1 MLFKV
6 VAVPIYGRRR
16 EDEIGIT
23 NLMGGQGAMAKYDPK
38 LVKKISHSKLIAC
51 ATEVGIKNADKVSKT
66 MLIPAYLDA
75 VEKVDSDGGTSSA
88 NVVNMYNEI
97 VTTLG
102 LDKEEEIQSTPE
114 AEPEKVEAP
123 ATAPVSAPPPQMT
136 RRPAPAVAAAPNPA
150 PAVPKADKPTREKKA
165 PTPPTAKDYNRWTA
179 LGDAVVQMKSGKVAE
194 LVTMSNKIYVD
205 LGGKDNVKEASAVGK
220 AGVALLEKV
229 GTIVVAGDSFT
240 YNK

>member
-6 VAVPIYGRRR
+6 VAVPIYGRRK
-16 EDEIGIT
+16 DDKPSLN

-38 LVKKISHSKLIAC
+38 LVKKVSHSKLITC
-51 ATEVGIKNADKVSKT
+51 ATEVGIKNADKVSKE

-102 LDKEEEIQSTPE
+102 LDKEEETQPSSET
-114 AEPEKVEAP
+114 EPEKAVTPPAP
-123 ATAPVSAPPPQMT
+123 APTMA
-136 RRPAPAVAAAPNPA
+136 RRPAVAAPASNPA
-150 PAVPKADKPTREKKA
+150 PAAPKVDKPPKEKKA
-165 PTPPTAKDYNRWTA
+165 PTPPAPKSYNRWTT
-179 LGDAVVQMKSGKVAE
+179 LGDAVIQMKSGKTGDLVA
-194 LVTMSNKIYVD
+194 LSNKIYAD
-205 LGGKDNVKEASAVGK
+205 LGGKDNVKEAVAVGK
-220 AGVALLEKV
+220 CGLALLNKI
-229 GTIVVAGDSFT
+229 GIITVAGDSFT